1 MPRLTEPHPLEDA
14 ALAVFAKRPTLDRTS
29 LAMGLCNPDP
39 FTATFLEP
47 SSAAPKLG
55 ISPNRAYLMVAEDV
69 LGVMHGQGKLVR
81 NPWGWYRLKSDS
93 APKSPHP
100 QAELHAHANT

>member
-1 MPRLTEPHPLEDA
+1 MPRSTEPHPLESVA
-14 ALAVFAKRPTLDRTS
+14 RAVFAKRPTLDRTS

-39 FTATFLEP
+39 FTATFIEP
-47 SSAAPKLG
+47 GPDAPKLG

-81 NPWGWYRLKSDS
+81 DPWGWYRLKGTP
-93 APKSPHP
+93 AV
-100 QAELHAHANT
+100 A